1 MAAAL
6 GLECELTVSQT
17 KKSRVAADCF
27 FGGQERR
34 KGLNGKGESRARA
47 RIGEKESP
55 DSPCRRKRWAEVSWP
70 RKRPPW
76 R

>member
-47 RIGEKESP
+47 RIGQKKTPTPLSAESAG
-55 DSPCRRKRWAEVSWP
+55 RK
-70 RKRPPW
+70 
-76 R
+76 